1 MISKWMRALA
11 APFWLLV
18 AAAILFAVGGMALM
32 GRLFTSRRDNHFFP
46 AKE

>member
-11 APFWLLV
+11 VPFWLLV
-18 AAAILFAVGGMALM
+18 AAAVLFAIGGMALM
-32 GRLFTSRRDNHFFP
+32 RRLFTSRRDDPFFP